1 MDLTEIKKI
10 VKLMDDHGLSQFQYE
25 KEDFNLKLK
34 KGVDLDEIQSLLGSL
49 GSAPA
54 PVAPIAAPAPVPAA
68 PAAESAAPEPAGEEV
83 SSPMVGT
90 FYRKASPESPNF
102 VEVGDAVSEGQT
114 LCIIEAMKVMNEIK
128 AEKSGTISQVCVD
141 DGNSVQFG
149 DALFRLQ

>member
-34 KGVDLDEIQSLLGSL
+34 KGVDIDEIQSLLGSL

-54 PVAPIAAPAPVPAA
+54 PVSPIAAPAPA
-68 PAAESAAPEPAGEEV
+68 PAAESTAPEPAGEEV

-128 AEKSGTISQVCVD
+128 AEKSGTIAQVCVD